1 METRAVLDTA
11 TCERARLARD
21 ARFDGVFFTAVKSTG
36 IYCRP
41 VCPAPPPKPHNIHY
55 FPSAAAAAAAGF
67 RPCLRCRPELSPAA
81 QQAAN
86 EDVLRRALQLIH
98 AGFLQDH
105 PASALA
111 ARVGLGPRQ
120 LQRLFVARLGA
131 TAMQLHTT
139 RRLLQAKQLLTET
152 DLPVTAIALAAGFN
166 SLRRFNDAFA
176 SGCGMPPSAIRRQAP
191 ARRDAG
197 DGLVLRLGYRPP
209 LDFGLM
215 LAFLRRRMIPGIEQI
230 DEASYR
236 RVMGPATHPVL
247 LQVSAVPQR
256 HELQLRLQGA
266 APEHIPSIVRRVRH
280 MFDLDADLR
289 QVHAVLGSEP
299 LLASGIAQRPG
310 LRVPGGW
317 EGFEVA
323 VRAVLGQQV
332 SVAAATTFARRLV
345 QAHGAVLH
353 GMPDGLDRQFPAPA
367 ALAEAPLEAIG
378 LPRTRAATLRA
389 LARACAEGSLDFEPG
404 QGLDAFV
411 ARCVA
416 LPGIGDW
423 TAQYIA
429 LRALG
434 QPDAFPAGDLV
445 LQQMLGAP
453 GQRLS
458 QRQTEARS
466 QPWRPWR
473 AYAVLHLWHL
483 SAPFTGAPQ

>member
-1 METRAVLDTA
+1 METAAPDTA

-21 ARFDGVFFTAVKSTG
+21 ARFDGVFFTAVHSTG

-41 VCPAPPPKPHNIHY
+41 VCPAPPPKPRNITY
-55 FPSAAAAAAAGF
+55 YASAAAAAAAGF
-67 RPCLRCRPELSPAA
+67 RPCLRCRPELSPQA
-81 QQAAN
+81 QQAAS
-86 EDVLRRALQLIH
+86 EDVLRRALQLLH

-131 TAMQLHTT
+131 TPVQLHATH
-139 RRLLQAKQLLTET
+139 RLLQARQLLTET
-152 DLPVTAIALAAGFN
+152 QLPVTDVALAAGFN

-176 SGCGMPPSAIRRQAP
+176 TGCGMPPSAIRRQRP
-191 ARRDAG
+191 AAAAAST
-197 DGLVLRLGYRPP
+197 GLVLRLGYRPP

-215 LAFLRRRMIPGIEQI
+215 LAFLRRRMIPGIERI
-230 DEASYR
+230 DTDRYQ
-236 RVMGPATHPVL
+236 RVIGTPARPGL
-247 LQVSAVPQR
+247 LQVTAAPGR
-256 HELQLRLQGA
+256 HELRLQLDGVEPQA
-266 APEHIPSIVRRVRH
+266 IPALVRRVRH
-280 MFDLDADLR
+280 LFDLDADLR
-289 QVHAVLGSEP
+289 QVHAALASEP
-299 LLASGIAQRPG
+299 LLAQGIALHPG

-332 SVAAATTFARRLV
+332 SVAAATTLASRLV
-345 QAHGAVLH
+345 RAHGTRLP
-353 GMPDGLDRQFPAPA
+353 GMPEGLDRQFPQPQQ
-367 ALAEAPLEAIG
+367 LAEAPLERIG
-378 LPRTRAATLRA
+378 LPRTRAETVRA
-389 LARACAEGSLDFEPG
+389 LAHACAEGTLDFEPG
-404 QGLDAFV
+404 QRLDAFV
-411 ARCVA
+411 ARCTA

-445 LQQMLGAP
+445 LQQRLGAP
-453 GQRLS
+453 GARLTA
-458 QRQTEARS
+458 RQAEARS

-483 SAPFTGAPQ
+483 SSPHPGAAP